1 MSIASKSPLNRLSA
15 LLIRT
20 LVWFGPL
27 TRSKLGERTGL
38 TRGQT
43 NRLLEDLHARGWIV
57 FGDELHSPVGRPAA
71 RIMLSPSLGYFLS
84 VTLEDNQGRITL
96 ATSDMECLASKM
108 FEYNFA
114 TGPTM
119 LLAALERQ
127 IRLLLA
133 ENQISPRKLLT
144 TAVSVPGPVET
155 REHSVFRPHPSPGW
169 QGFDI
174 AAYLDGALRRP
185 AFIDNDANM
194 ATVGEL
200 KFWRTNDQ
208 SAGGENWLVVK
219 MNDSGIGAGI
229 VSNGLVHRGA
239 TGLAG
244 EIAHIQ
250 VERNGPRCG
259 CGLRGC
265 LTSLASA
272 PVLLD
277 RARMKL
283 NTGIGDRLPGED
295 MAAETSFSLQDL
307 GVAAQSGD
315 ELANSLLLEAGNRI
329 GNVVAGVVSTLNP
342 RKVLVGGRFARM
354 GPLILSSIRQSIYG
368 GSLPLATHTI
378 DVEYMRNPN
387 AETTGTLVYAFER
400 LLDSQCQANSTTP
413 VLSPLC

>member
-1 MSIASKSPLNRLSA
+1 MSTASKSPLNRQSV
-15 LLIRT
+15 LLIRA
-20 LVWFGPL
+20 LAWFGPL
-27 TRSKLGERTGL
+27 ARSMLGELTGFS
-38 TRGQT
+38 RGQT
-43 NRLLEDLHARGWIV
+43 NRLLEDLQARGWIV
-57 FGDELHSPVGRPAA
+57 VGDELRSPVGRPAA
-71 RIMLSPSLGYFLS
+71 RVSLSPSLGYFLS
-84 VTLEDNQGRITL
+84 VTLEDDNGRITL
-96 ATSDMECLASKM
+96 ATSDMVSVATKM

-114 TGPTM
+114 TGPTI
-119 LLAALERQ
+119 LLTALERQ
-127 IRLLLA
+127 IRVLLA
-133 ENQISPRKLLT
+133 ENQVAPKKILT
-144 TAVSVPGPVET
+144 MVVSVPGPVET
-155 REHSVFRPHPSPGW
+155 REQSVFRPHPSPGW

-185 AFIDNDANM
+185 VFIDNDANM

-200 KFWRTNDQ
+200 KYRRTNDK
-208 SAGGENWLVVK
+208 SRGGENWLVVK

-272 PVLLD
+272 PVLLE
-277 RARMKL
+277 RARAKL
-283 NTGIGDRLPGED
+283 NTGPVDRLPGE
-295 MAAETSFSLQDL
+295 ETAQTTFSLQDL

-315 ELANSLLLEAGNRI
+315 EFANSLLLEAGNRI

-342 RKVLVGGRFARM
+342 DKVLVGGRFARM

-368 GSLPLATHTI
+368 SSLPLATHAI
-378 DVEYMRNPN
+378 DVEYLRDPS
-387 AETTGTLVYAFER
+387 AEVTGTLVYAFER
-400 LLDSQCQANSTTP
+400 LLESHCQAASTRP
-413 VLSPLC
+413 VLSPLS

>member
-1 MSIASKSPLNRLSA
+1 MSAPSKSPLNRLSA

-20 LVWFGPL
+20 LVWFGPV
-27 TRSKLGERTGL
+27 TRTRLGELTGF

-57 FGDELHSPVGRPAA
+57 FGDELRSPVGRPAV
-71 RIMLSPSLGYFLS
+71 RVSLNPSLGYFLS
-84 VTLEDNQGRITL
+84 VTLEDDTGKITL
-96 ATSDMECLASKM
+96 ATSDLAIVAIKT
-108 FEYNFA
+108 FEYNFS
-114 TGPTM
+114 TGPTI
-119 LLAALERQ
+119 LLTALERQ
-127 IRLLLA
+127 IRSLLA
-133 ENQISPRKLLT
+133 ENQISPKKILT
-144 TAVSVPGPVET
+144 MAVSVPGPVET

-185 AFIDNDANM
+185 TFIDNDANM

-200 KFWRTNDQ
+200 KYWRSHSL

-272 PVLLD
+272 PVLLE
-277 RARMKL
+277 RARL
-283 NTGIGDRLPGED
+283 NITSTPADRMPGE
-295 MAAETSFSLQDL
+295 APSQTTFSLQDL
-307 GVAAQSGD
+307 GVAAQGGD
-315 ELANSLLLEAGNRI
+315 EIANSLLLEAGTRI

-342 RKVLVGGRFARM
+342 AKVLVGGRFARM

-368 GSLPLATHTI
+368 GSLPLSTHAI
-378 DVEYMRNPN
+378 DVEYLRNSD
-387 AETTGTLVYAFER
+387 AEVTGTLVYAFER
-400 LLDSQCQANSTTP
+400 LLDTQCQVNSFRA
-413 VLSPLC
+413 VLAPMG

>member
-1 MSIASKSPLNRLSA
+1 MSTANKSPLNRLSA

-27 TRSKLGERTGL
+27 TRSRLTELTGF

-57 FGDELHSPVGRPAA
+57 FGEELRSPLGRPAV
-71 RIMLSPSLGYFLS
+71 RVFLSPSLGYFLS
-84 VTLEDNQGRITL
+84 VTLEDDKGRITL
-96 ATSDMECLASKM
+96 ATSDMVSVATKM
-108 FEYNFA
+108 FEYSFA
-114 TGPTM
+114 TGPTI
-119 LLAALERQ
+119 LLTALERQ

-133 ENQISPRKLLT
+133 ENQISPKKLLT
-144 TAVSVPGPVET
+144 MAVSVPGPVET
-155 REHSVFRPHPSPGW
+155 REQSVFRPHPSPGW

-185 AFIDNDANM
+185 VFIDNDANM

-200 KFWRTNDQ
+200 KYWRTNRK
-208 SAGGENWLVVK
+208 STGGENWLVVK

-239 TGLAG
+239 AGLAG

-272 PVLLD
+272 PVLLE
-277 RARMKL
+277 RARVKW
-283 NTGIGDRLPGED
+283 NARPEDRLEGEELVN
-295 MAAETSFSLQDL
+295 APFSLQDL
-307 GVAAQSGD
+307 GVAAQKGD
-315 ELANSLLLEAGNRI
+315 EFANSLLLEAGTRI

-342 RKVLVGGRFARM
+342 DKVLVGGRFARM
-354 GPLILSSIRQSIYG
+354 GPLLLSSIRQSIYG
-368 GSLPLATHTI
+368 GSLPLATHAI
-378 DVEYMRNPN
+378 DVEYLRDSNP
-387 AETTGTLVYAFER
+387 EVTGSLVYAFER
-400 LLDSQCQANSTTP
+400 LLDRQGQTKSARP
-413 VLSPLC
+413 VLSPLS

>member
-1 MSIASKSPLNRLSA
+1 MSASSKSPLNRLSA

-20 LVWFGPL
+20 LVWFGPV
-27 TRSKLGERTGL
+27 TRTRLGELTGF

-57 FGDELHSPVGRPAA
+57 FGDELRSPVGRPAV
-71 RIMLSPSLGYFLS
+71 RVSLNPSLGYFLS
-84 VTLEDNQGRITL
+84 VTLEDDTGKITL
-96 ATSDMECLASKM
+96 ATSDLAIVAVKT

-114 TGPTM
+114 TGPTI
-119 LLAALERQ
+119 LLTALERQ
-127 IRLLLA
+127 IRSLLA
-133 ENQISPRKLLT
+133 ENQISPKKILT
-144 TAVSVPGPVET
+144 MAVSVPGPVET
-155 REHSVFRPHPSPGW
+155 REQSVFRPHPSPGW

-200 KFWRTNDQ
+200 KYWRSHNL

-229 VSNGLVHRGA
+229 VSNGLMHRGA

-272 PVLLD
+272 PVLLE
-277 RARMKL
+277 RARLKM
-283 NTGIGDRLPGED
+283 TPTPSDRTAGESL
-295 MAAETSFSLQDL
+295 AQTTFSLQDL
-307 GVAAQSGD
+307 GVAAQGGD
-315 ELANSLLLEAGNRI
+315 EIANSLLLEAGTRI

-342 RKVLVGGRFARM
+342 AKVLVGGRFARM

-368 GSLPLATHTI
+368 GSLPLSTHAI
-378 DVEYMRNPN
+378 DVEYLRNPD
-387 AETTGTLVYAFER
+387 AEVTGTLVYAFER
-400 LLDSQCQANSTTP
+400 LLDTQCQANSFRAVLAP
-413 VLSPLC
+413 VG

>member
-1 MSIASKSPLNRLSA
+1 MSASSKSPLNRLSV

-20 LVWFGPL
+20 LVWFGPV
-27 TRSKLGERTGL
+27 TRTRLGELTGF

-57 FGDELHSPVGRPAA
+57 FGDELRSPVGRPAL
-71 RIMLSPSLGYFLS
+71 RVSLNPSLGYFLS
-84 VTLEDNQGRITL
+84 VTLEDDRGKITL
-96 ATSDMECLASKM
+96 ATSDLAIVAVKS

-114 TGPTM
+114 TGPTI
-119 LLAALERQ
+119 LLTALERQ
-127 IRLLLA
+127 IRSLLA
-133 ENQISPRKLLT
+133 ENQISPKKILT
-144 TAVSVPGPVET
+144 MAVSVPGPVET
-155 REHSVFRPHPSPGW
+155 REQSVFRPHPSPGW

-200 KFWRTNDQ
+200 KYWRSHSL

-272 PVLLD
+272 PVLLE
-277 RARMKL
+277 RARLKMIP
-283 NTGIGDRLPGED
+283 TPSDQTPGESF
-295 MAAETSFSLQDL
+295 AQATFSLQDL
-307 GVAAQSGD
+307 GVAAQGGD
-315 ELANSLLLEAGNRI
+315 EFANSLLLEAGTRI

-342 RKVLVGGRFARM
+342 AKVLVGGRFARM

-368 GSLPLATHTI
+368 GSLPLSTHAI
-378 DVEYMRNPN
+378 DVEYLRNPD
-387 AETTGTLVYAFER
+387 AEVTGTLVYAFER
-400 LLDSQCQANSTTP
+400 LLDTQCQANAFRA
-413 VLSPLC
+413 VLSPVG

>member
-1 MSIASKSPLNRLSA
+1 MSAANKSPLNRLSA
-15 LLIRT
+15 LLVRT

-27 TRSKLGERTGL
+27 TRTRVSELTGL

-43 NRLLEDLHARGWIV
+43 NRVLEDLHARGWII
-57 FGDELHSPVGRPAA
+57 FGDEFRSPVGRPAV
-71 RIMLSPSLGYFLS
+71 RVQLSPSLGYFLS
-84 VTLEDNQGRITL
+84 VTLEDDQGTITL
-96 ATSDMECLASKM
+96 ASSDLAIVATKT
-108 FEYNFA
+108 FEYNFG
-114 TGPTM
+114 TGPTI
-119 LLAALERQ
+119 LLTALERQ
-127 IRLLLA
+127 IRSLLA
-133 ENQISPRKLLT
+133 ENQISPKKLLT
-144 TAVSVPGPVET
+144 MAVSVPGPVET
-155 REHSVFRPHPSPGW
+155 REQSVFRPHPSPGW

-200 KFWRTNDQ
+200 KYWRSHNQ

-219 MNDSGIGAGI
+219 MNNSGIGAGI

-272 PVLLD
+272 PVLLE
-277 RARMKL
+277 RARLTMSSL
-283 NTGIGDRLPGED
+283 TGDRLP
-295 MAAETSFSLQDL
+295 AEPLPQLAFSLQDL
-307 GVAAQSGD
+307 GVAAQGGD

-342 RKVLVGGRFARM
+342 AKVLVGGRFARM

-368 GSLPLATHTI
+368 GSLPLATHAI
-378 DVEYMRNPN
+378 DVEYLRDPD
-387 AETTGTLVYAFER
+387 AEVTGTLVYAFER
-400 LLDSQCQANSTTP
+400 WLDSECQAKSIRA
-413 VLSPLC
+413 VLSPLS

>member
-1 MSIASKSPLNRLSA
+1 MSTASKSPLNRLSA

-27 TRSKLGERTGL
+27 TRSRLSELTGF

-57 FGDELHSPVGRPAA
+57 FGDELRSPVGRPAA
-71 RIMLSPSLGYFLS
+71 RILLSPSLGYFLS
-84 VTLEDNQGRITL
+84 VTLEDDKGRITL
-96 ATSDMECLASKM
+96 ATSDLVSVATKT

-114 TGPTM
+114 TGPTI
-119 LLAALERQ
+119 LLTALERQ
-127 IRLLLA
+127 IRSLLA
-133 ENQISPRKLLT
+133 ENQISPKKLL
-144 TAVSVPGPVET
+144 AMVVSVPGPVET
-155 REHSVFRPHPSPGW
+155 REQSVFRPHPSPGW

-185 AFIDNDANM
+185 VFIDNDANM

-200 KFWRTNDQ
+200 KYWRTNRK
-208 SAGGENWLVVK
+208 SSGGENWLVVK

-229 VSNGLVHRGA
+229 VSNGLLHRGA

-250 VERNGPRCG
+250 VERSGPRCG

-272 PVLLD
+272 PVLLE

-283 NTGIGDRLPGED
+283 STRTGERSAEGET
-295 MAAETSFSLQDL
+295 AQTPFSLQDL

-342 RKVLVGGRFARM
+342 DKVLVGGRFARM

-368 GSLPLATHTI
+368 SSLPLATHAI
-378 DVEYMRNPN
+378 DVEYLHDST
-387 AETTGTLVYAFER
+387 AEVTGTLVYAFER
-400 LLDSQCQANSTTP
+400 LLESQCQAKSTRP
-413 VLSPLC
+413 VLSPLS

>member
-1 MSIASKSPLNRLSA
+1 MSTTSKSPLNRLSV

-27 TRSKLGERTGL
+27 TRSMLSELTGF

-57 FGDELHSPVGRPAA
+57 FGDEFHSPVGRPAA
-71 RIMLSPSLGYFLS
+71 RVLLSPSLGYFLS
-84 VTLEDNQGRITL
+84 VTLEDDNGRITL
-96 ATSDMECLASKM
+96 ATSDMVTVATKM

-114 TGPTM
+114 TGPTI
-119 LLAALERQ
+119 LLTALERQ

-133 ENQISPRKLLT
+133 ENQISPKKLLT

-155 REHSVFRPHPSPGW
+155 REQSVFRPHPSPGW

-185 AFIDNDANM
+185 VFIDNDANM

-200 KFWRTNDQ
+200 KYWRTNDK

-272 PVLLD
+272 PVLLE
-277 RARMKL
+277 RARAKL
-283 NTGIGDRLPGED
+283 STGPVDRLPGEE
-295 MAAETSFSLQDL
+295 MAQTTFSLQDL
-307 GVAAQSGD
+307 GVAAQGGD
-315 ELANSLLLEAGNRI
+315 EFANSLLLEAGNRI

-342 RKVLVGGRFARM
+342 DKVLVGGRFARM

-368 GSLPLATHTI
+368 SSLPLATHAI
-378 DVEYMRNPN
+378 DVEYLRDPS
-387 AETTGTLVYAFER
+387 AEVTGTLVYAVER
-400 LLDSQCQANSTTP
+400 LLERHCQAASTRP
-413 VLSPLC
+413 VLSPLS

>member
-1 MSIASKSPLNRLSA
+1 MSAAHKSPLNRLSA
-15 LLIRT
+15 LLVRT

-27 TRSKLGERTGL
+27 TRTRLSERTGF

-43 NRLLEDLHARGWIV
+43 NRVLEDLHARGWII
-57 FGDELHSPVGRPAA
+57 FGDELRSPVGRPAV
-71 RIMLSPSLGYFLS
+71 RVQLSPSLGYFLS
-84 VTLEDNQGRITL
+84 VTLEDDQGTITL
-96 ATSDMECLASKM
+96 ASSDLAIVATKT
-108 FEYNFA
+108 FEYNFG
-114 TGPTM
+114 TGPTI
-119 LLAALERQ
+119 LLTALERQ
-127 IRLLLA
+127 IRSLLA
-133 ENQISPRKLLT
+133 ENQISPKKLLT
-144 TAVSVPGPVET
+144 MAVSVPGPVET
-155 REHSVFRPHPSPGW
+155 REQSVFRPHPSPGW

-200 KFWRTNDQ
+200 KYWRSHDQ

-219 MNDSGIGAGI
+219 MNNSGIGAGI

-272 PVLLD
+272 PVLLE
-277 RARMKL
+277 RARLTMSPL
-283 NTGIGDRLPGED
+283 TGDRLP
-295 MAAETSFSLQDL
+295 AEPLSQLGFSLQDL
-307 GVAAQSGD
+307 GVAAQGGD

-342 RKVLVGGRFARM
+342 AKVLVGGRFARM

-368 GSLPLATHTI
+368 GSLPLATHAI
-378 DVEYMRNPN
+378 DVEYLRDPD
-387 AETTGTLVYAFER
+387 AEVTGTLVYAFER
-400 LLDSQCQANSTTP
+400 WLDTECQAKSIRA
-413 VLSPLC
+413 VLSPLS

>member
-1 MSIASKSPLNRLSA
+1 MSTASKSPLNRLSA
-15 LLIRT
+15 LLLRT

-27 TRSKLGERTGL
+27 TRSTLSELTGF

-57 FGDELHSPVGRPAA
+57 FGEEVRSPVGRPAA
-71 RIMLSPSLGYFLS
+71 QVLLSPSLGYFLS
-84 VTLEDNQGRITL
+84 VTLEDDKGRITL
-96 ATSDMECLASKM
+96 ATSDMVGVATKI
-108 FEYNFA
+108 FEYSFA
-114 TGPTM
+114 TGPTI
-119 LLAALERQ
+119 LLTALERQ

-133 ENQISPRKLLT
+133 ENQISPKKLLT
-144 TAVSVPGPVET
+144 MAVSVPGPVET
-155 REHSVFRPHPSPGW
+155 REQSVFRPHPSPGW

-185 AFIDNDANM
+185 VFIDNDANM

-200 KFWRTNDQ
+200 KYWRTNGK
-208 SAGGENWLVVK
+208 SSGGENWLVVK

-272 PVLLD
+272 PVLLE
-277 RARMKL
+277 RARAKL
-283 NTGIGDRLPGED
+283 NTETGDRLPREG
-295 MAAETSFSLQDL
+295 AQTTFSLQDL
-307 GVAAQSGD
+307 GVAALSGD
-315 ELANSLLLEAGNRI
+315 EFANSLLLEAGNRI

-342 RKVLVGGRFARM
+342 DKVLVGGRFARM

-368 GSLPLATHTI
+368 GSLPLATHAI
-378 DVEYMRNPN
+378 DVEYLRNPS
-387 AETTGTLVYAFER
+387 AEVTGTLVYAFEK
-400 LLDSQCQANSTTP
+400 LLDDLCQAKSTRP
-413 VLSPLC
+413 VLSPLM